1 MKKKLLILSILTIL
15 FSLVACG
22 GDKPSVSTDPISQ
35 ETVKTSTEPAIS
47 SEVSTDVE
55 EPEPA
60 AVKKAPSAFKAIR
73 MYADYLDGLAKD
85 DEALRATLRYDIL
98 YVDNDDIPE
107 LVYMEDCAHSSMV
120 HMCLAYEDGVFE
132 VGEFGEYGNFSYLEN
147 GGRIL
152 SFYMN
157 HGTYLFDFFTLENRT
172 LQEDKC
178 YETVEDQFDGDTIR
192 YYIDGDE
199 VTKEEYD
206 ADYAKQY
213 TGRFKSC
220 EYYDAIS
227 YADSY
232 DVYSILMEYHKS
244 GHKPANIEMTD
255 TIRSAAGI
263 YGAVSYGVY
272 RDDPANEK
280 ELSEGFANADLS
292 EDGYLSAWFGAGSD
306 ETLITD
312 YAMPLT
318 AYKDG
323 RGSAFGDSVWCVSA
337 TNDSKERDYEFHFI
351 DEETVKLLVFDS
363 KSTFGETAYY
373 FVMKKIPEDNGPDD

>member
-1 MKKKLLILSILTIL
+1 MKKKLLTILSFITIFTL
-15 FSLVACG
+15 CACG
-22 GDKPSVSTDPISQ
+22 DKTPAVSNGPVASAS
-35 ETVKTSTEPAIS
+35 EETSTETVS
-47 SEVSTDVE
+47 SAETENVE

-73 MYADYLDGLAKD
+73 MYADFLDDLAKD
-85 DEALRATLRYDIL
+85 DEVLRSTLRYDLL

-107 LVYMEDCAHSSMV
+107 LVYMEDSAHSSMV

-147 GGRIL
+147 KGRIL

-178 YETVEDQFDGDTIR
+178 YETVEEQFEGDGTR

-199 VTKEEYD
+199 VTQEEYD

-213 TGRFKSC
+213 TGRFTGC
-220 EYYDAIS
+220 EYFDAIS

-232 DVYSILMEYHKS
+232 DVYSILMEYHKN

-255 TIRSAAGI
+255 TIKAAVGL

-272 RDDPANEK
+272 GENPANAK
-280 ELSEGFANADLS
+280 EFEEGFANADLT
-292 EDGYLSAWFGAGSD
+292 EDGYLSVWYGDGAD
-306 ETLITD
+306 ETLVTD
-312 YAMPLT
+312 YTMPLT
-318 AYKDG
+318 AFRDGNISSYKDT
-323 RGSAFGDSVWCVSA
+323 VWYVMTS
-337 TNDSKERDYEFHFI
+337 NDSKDRDYEFHFI
-351 DEETVKLLVFDS
+351 DEETIRLVVFDS
-363 KSTFGETAYY
+363 KRTFGDISYY
-373 FVMKKIPEDNGPDD
+373 FVMKKTVEEEGPDD

>member
-1 MKKKLLILSILTIL
+1 MKKKLLTILSFITIFTL
-15 FSLVACG
+15 CACG
-22 GDKPSVSTDPISQ
+22 DKTPAVSNGPVASAS
-35 ETVKTSTEPAIS
+35 EETSTETVS
-47 SEVSTDVE
+47 SAETENVE

-73 MYADYLDGLAKD
+73 MYADFLDDLAKD
-85 DEALRATLRYDIL
+85 DEVLRSTLRYDLL

-107 LVYMEDCAHSSMV
+107 LVYMEDSAHSSMV

-147 GGRIL
+147 KGRIL

-178 YETVEDQFDGDTIR
+178 YETVEEQFEGDGTR

-199 VTKEEYD
+199 VTQEEYD

-213 TGRFKSC
+213 TGRFTGC
-220 EYYDAIS
+220 EYFDAIS

-232 DVYSILMEYHKS
+232 DVYSILMEYHKN

-255 TIRSAAGI
+255 TIKAAVGL

-272 RDDPANEK
+272 GEDPANAK
-280 ELSEGFANADLS
+280 EFEEGFANADLT
-292 EDGYLSAWFGAGSD
+292 EDGYLSVWYGDGAD
-306 ETLITD
+306 ETLVTD
-312 YAMPLT
+312 YTMPLT
-318 AYKDG
+318 AFRDGSITSYKDT
-323 RGSAFGDSVWCVSA
+323 VWYVMTS
-337 TNDSKERDYEFHFI
+337 NDSKDRDYEFHFI
-351 DEETVKLLVFDS
+351 DEETIRLVVFDS
-363 KSTFGETAYY
+363 KRTFGDISYY
-373 FVMKKIPEDNGPDD
+373 FVMKKTVEEEGPDD

>member
-1 MKKKLLILSILTIL
+1 MPAVSNGP
-15 FSLVACG
+15 VA
-22 GDKPSVSTDPISQ
+22 SAS
-35 ETVKTSTEPAIS
+35 EETSTETVS
-47 SEVSTDVE
+47 SAETENVE

-73 MYADYLDGLAKD
+73 MYADFLDDLAKD
-85 DEALRATLRYDIL
+85 DEVLRSTLRYDLL

-107 LVYMEDCAHSSMV
+107 LVYMEDSAHSSMV

-147 GGRIL
+147 KGRIL

-178 YETVEDQFDGDTIR
+178 YETVEEQFEGDGTR

-199 VTKEEYD
+199 VTQEEYD

-213 TGRFKSC
+213 TGRFTGC
-220 EYYDAIS
+220 EYFDAIS

-232 DVYSILMEYHKS
+232 DVYSILMEYHKN

-255 TIRSAAGI
+255 TIKAAVGL

-272 RDDPANEK
+272 GVDPANAK
-280 ELSEGFANADLS
+280 EFEEGFANADLT
-292 EDGYLSAWFGAGSD
+292 EDGYLSVWYGDGAD
-306 ETLITD
+306 ETLVTD
-312 YAMPLT
+312 YTMPLT
-318 AYKDG
+318 AFRDGSITSYKDT
-323 RGSAFGDSVWCVSA
+323 VWYVMTS
-337 TNDSKERDYEFHFI
+337 NDSKDRDYEFHFI
-351 DEETVKLLVFDS
+351 DEETIRLVVFDS
-363 KSTFGETAYY
+363 KRTFGDISYY
-373 FVMKKIPEDNGPDD
+373 FVMKKTVEEEGPDD